1 MARAEMDQFSDRVD
15 FNTDRNTDGSA
26 TAKSNPDSPVALKT
40 SGSSEGIAGTPP
52 DEDTPKAAGR
62 GWAFW
67 AIFASLSVTALL
79 SSMEGGIMSTALP
92 AISRAVDAERDY
104 IWIVNVYFLTSAAV
118 QPLYGQVADIW
129 GRRWPMLASVVIFAA
144 GSAVCGA
151 ANDAA
156 TLIGG
161 RAVQGLGAA
170 GINTLV
176 EIILCDLLPLRERG
190 QFMGLLFLFIV
201 VGSVLGPFLG
211 GLIVERTSWRWVF
224 YLNLPIC
231 GVCLVLLFFSLK
243 LKHRGGDD
251 DDAATP
257 LEKLG
262 RIDYAGLLLLCAS
275 VTSLLYGLTYGG
287 GSRYAWSHPV
297 VVATLVLGVVGHGLF
312 VGFEAS
318 PWCPHPALP
327 IALFQNRTSV
337 AAYVAEVVQI
347 LVSYGALYFL
357 PLYFQSTLL
366 VYPERS
372 GILLLPFSVL
382 FCFSAAV
389 GGGVVTK
396 MGRFRTVHVGSFAL
410 MTVMMGVF
418 TLLDRRTSPAV
429 VAVLGVVAGVSVGL
443 PNASILTAVQA
454 ALPDSLNAAS
464 TGAFAF
470 IRSISTV
477 FSVTVPAAVFNS
489 RFDGL
494 LAASGLDPGVR
505 AGLDRGQAYQQASR
519 DFVRSFP
526 PEVQDQ
532 VVAMYEMSLRR
543 VWQVL
548 IALAGVG
555 VVAALVEK
563 DLECRAEQT
572 TDEFGLKEGAQAA
585 EKSEA

>member
-1 MARAEMDQFSDRVD
+1 MSRAEADIKLEDQSSDRV
-15 FNTDRNTDGSA
+15 
-26 TAKSNPDSPVALKT
+26 KSNPDCSVALDDKT
-40 SGSSEGIAGTPP
+40 QSDEMAGPSSSESPTKSG
-52 DEDTPKAAGR
+52 GR

-67 AIFASLSVTALL
+67 AIFGSLSVTALL

-104 IWIVNVYFLTSAAV
+104 IWVVNVYFLTSAAV
-118 QPLYGQVADIW
+118 QPLYGQLADIW
-129 GRRWPMLASVVIFAA
+129 GRRWPMLVSVIIFAA

-151 ANDAA
+151 ANNAA

-201 VGSVLGPFLG
+201 IGSVLGPFLG
-211 GLIVERTSWRWVF
+211 GIIVDRASWRWVF

-231 GVCLVLLFFSLK
+231 AVCLVLLFFSLK
-243 LKHRGGDD
+243 LKHRSDD
-251 DDAATP
+251 DSTP
-257 LEKLG
+257 LEKLKK
-262 RIDYAGLLLLCAS
+262 IDVVGLLLLCAS
-275 VTSLLYGLTYGG
+275 VTSLLYALTYGG
-287 GSRYAWSHPV
+287 GAKYSWSHPV
-297 VVATLVLGVVGHGLF
+297 IITTLVLGVVGHGLF
-312 VGFEAS
+312 IGFEAS

-327 IALFQNRTSV
+327 ISLFQNRTSV
-337 AAYVAEVVQI
+337 AAYVAEAVQI

-366 VYPERS
+366 VYPSRS
-372 GILLLPFSVL
+372 GILLLPFSIL
-382 FCFSAAV
+382 FCVSAAV
-389 GGGVVTK
+389 GGAIVTK
-396 MGRFRTVHVGSFAL
+396 MGKFRTVHIASFAL

-418 TLLDRRTSPAV
+418 TLLNRNTHLAV
-429 VAVLGVVAGVSVGL
+429 LAVLGIITGISVGL

-464 TGAFAF
+464 TSAFAF

-477 FSVTVPAAVFNS
+477 FSITIPAAIFNS
-489 RFDGL
+489 RFDDL
-494 LAASGLDPGVR
+494 LSSSTLDSSVKASLS
-505 AGLDRGQAYQQASR
+505 LGQAYQQASR

-526 PEVQDQ
+526 EAVQDQ
-532 VVAMYEMSLRR
+532 IIGMYEMSLQR

-555 VVAALVEK
+555 VIASLIEK
-563 DLECRAEQT
+563 DLECRTEQT
-572 TDEFGLKEGAQAA
+572 TEDFGLKEDQPNQNPDKG
-585 EKSEA
+585 EV

>member
-1 MARAEMDQFSDRVD
+1 MSPAEDGIKLGDRSPNRV
-15 FNTDRNTDGSA
+15 N
-26 TAKSNPDSPVALKT
+26 SNPDSPVTLNDKT
-40 SGSSEGIAGTPP
+40 QAEATADPTSDDNAPKSG
-52 DEDTPKAAGR
+52 GR

-104 IWIVNVYFLTSAAV
+104 IWVVNVYFLTSAAV
-118 QPLYGQVADIW
+118 QPLYGQLADIW

-151 ANDAA
+151 ANNAA

-201 VGSVLGPFLG
+201 IGSVLGPFLG
-211 GLIVERTSWRWVF
+211 GIIVQRTSWRWVF

-231 GVCLVLLFFSLK
+231 GVCLALLFFSLN
-243 LKHRGGDD
+243 LKHRSDED
-251 DDAATP
+251 STP
-257 LEKLG
+257 LEKLK
-262 RIDYAGLLLLCAS
+262 RIDVVGLLLLCAS

-287 GSRYAWSHPV
+287 GSKYAWSHPV
-297 VVATLVLGVVGHGLF
+297 IIITLVLGVIGHGLF
-312 VGFEAS
+312 IGFEAS

-327 IALFQNRTSV
+327 ISLFQNRTSV
-337 AAYVAEVVQI
+337 AAYVAEAVQI

-372 GILLLPFSVL
+372 GILLLPFSIL
-382 FCFSAAV
+382 FCISAAV
-389 GGGVVTK
+389 GGALVTN
-396 MGRFRTVHVGSFAL
+396 MGKFRMVHVGSFAL
-410 MTVMMGVF
+410 MTIMMGVF
-418 TLLDRRTSPAV
+418 TLLNRNTHLAV
-429 VAVLGVVAGVSVGL
+429 IAITGIITGISVGL

-464 TGAFAF
+464 TSAFAF

-477 FSVTVPAAVFNS
+477 FAITIPAAIFNS
-489 RFDGL
+489 RFDELLSSSTLDSNARASLGL
-494 LAASGLDPGVR
+494 
-505 AGLDRGQAYQQASR
+505 GQAYQQASR

-526 PEVQDQ
+526 DAVQNEIIGLYEV
-532 VVAMYEMSLRR
+532 SLQR

-548 IALAGVG
+548 IAIAGLG
-555 VVAALVEK
+555 VIASLIEK
-563 DLECRAEQT
+563 DLECRTEQT
-572 TDEFGLKEGAQAA
+572 TEEFGLKE
-585 EKSEA
+585 EKPGQTSSNSEV

>member
-1 MARAEMDQFSDRVD
+1 MSRPEDGIKLGDRSPNRVE
-15 FNTDRNTDGSA
+15 
-26 TAKSNPDSPVALKT
+26 SNPDSPVTLNDKT
-40 SGSSEGIAGTPP
+40 QADATADPTP
-52 DEDTPKAAGR
+52 DENAPKSGGR

-104 IWIVNVYFLTSAAV
+104 IWVVNVYFLTSMDN
-118 QPLYGQVADIW
+118 YGGQCWLPWSSSPQD
-129 GRRWPMLASVVIFAA
+129 RLSV
-144 GSAVCGA
+144 
-151 ANDAA
+151 AA

-201 VGSVLGPFLG
+201 IGSVLGPFLG
-211 GLIVERTSWRWVF
+211 GIIVQRTSWRWVF

-231 GVCLVLLFFSLK
+231 GVCLALLFFSLN
-243 LKHRGGDD
+243 LKHRSDED
-251 DDAATP
+251 STP
-257 LEKLG
+257 LEKLKS
-262 RIDYAGLLLLCAS
+262 IDVVGLLLLCAS

-287 GSRYAWSHPV
+287 GSKYAWSHPV
-297 VVATLVLGVVGHGLF
+297 IIITLVLGVIGHGLF
-312 VGFEAS
+312 IGFEAS

-327 IALFQNRTSV
+327 ISLFRNRTSV
-337 AAYVAEVVQI
+337 AAYVAEAVQI

-372 GILLLPFSVL
+372 GILLLPFSIL
-382 FCFSAAV
+382 FCISAAV
-389 GGGVVTK
+389 GGALVTN
-396 MGRFRTVHVGSFAL
+396 MGKFRMVHIGSFAL
-410 MTVMMGVF
+410 MTIMMGVF
-418 TLLDRRTSPAV
+418 TLLNRNTHLAV
-429 VAVLGVVAGVSVGL
+429 IAITGIITGISVGL

-464 TGAFAF
+464 TSAFAF

-477 FSVTVPAAVFNS
+477 FAITIPAAIFNS
-489 RFDGL
+489 RFDEL
-494 LAASGLDPGVR
+494 LSSSGLESNAR
-505 AGLDRGQAYQQASR
+505 ASLGLGQAYQQASR

-526 PEVQDQ
+526 DAVQNEIIGLYEV
-532 VVAMYEMSLRR
+532 SLQR

-548 IALAGVG
+548 IAIAGLG
-555 VVAALVEK
+555 VIASLIEK
-563 DLECRAEQT
+563 DLECRTEQT
-572 TDEFGLKEGAQAA
+572 TDEFGLKE
-585 EKSEA
+585 EKPGQTSSNSEV

>member
-1 MARAEMDQFSDRVD
+1 MSPAEDGIKLGDRSPNRV
-15 FNTDRNTDGSA
+15 N
-26 TAKSNPDSPVALKT
+26 SNPDSPVTLNDKT
-40 SGSSEGIAGTPP
+40 QAEATADLTSDENAPKSG
-52 DEDTPKAAGR
+52 GR

-104 IWIVNVYFLTSAAV
+104 IWVVNVYFLTSAAV
-118 QPLYGQVADIW
+118 QPLYGQLADIW

-151 ANDAA
+151 ANNAA

-201 VGSVLGPFLG
+201 IGSVLGPFLG
-211 GLIVERTSWRWVF
+211 GIIVQRTSWRWVF

-231 GVCLVLLFFSLK
+231 GVCLALLFFSLN
-243 LKHRGGDD
+243 LKHRSDED
-251 DDAATP
+251 STP
-257 LEKLG
+257 LEKLK
-262 RIDYAGLLLLCAS
+262 RIDVVGLLLLCAS

-287 GSRYAWSHPV
+287 GSKYAWSHPV
-297 VVATLVLGVVGHGLF
+297 IIITLVLGVIGHGL
-312 VGFEAS
+312 
-318 PWCPHPALP
+318 
-327 IALFQNRTSV
+327 TSV
-337 AAYVAEVVQI
+337 AAYVAEAVQI

-372 GILLLPFSVL
+372 GILLLPFSIL
-382 FCFSAAV
+382 FCISAAV
-389 GGGVVTK
+389 GGALVTN
-396 MGRFRTVHVGSFAL
+396 MGKFRMVHIGSFAL
-410 MTVMMGVF
+410 MTIMMGVF
-418 TLLDRRTSPAV
+418 TLLNRNTHLAV
-429 VAVLGVVAGVSVGL
+429 IAVTGIITGISVGL

-464 TGAFAF
+464 TSAFAF

-477 FSVTVPAAVFNS
+477 FAITIPAAIFNS
-489 RFDGL
+489 RFDELLSSSTLDSNARTSLGL
-494 LAASGLDPGVR
+494 
-505 AGLDRGQAYQQASR
+505 GQAYQQASR

-526 PEVQDQ
+526 DAVQNEIIGL
-532 VVAMYEMSLRR
+532 YERN
-543 VWQVL
+543 
-548 IALAGVG
+548 
-555 VVAALVEK
+555 LV
-563 DLECRAEQT
+563 
-572 TDEFGLKEGAQAA
+572 
-585 EKSEA
+585 